1 MQTDPFADFSHQI
14 SNRKSGIRIPR
25 NLLKNKEPKQ
35 SLIAKKSR
43 FLNPICLLSSLPR
56 RSLTATADPTRI
68 GILSYHRESKEVIC
82 GNMETLRAAEPVK
95 FLNRNSRFTGFHST
109 CSKRATKRNSNRNKN
124 GISAGSATLARHAFL
139 PASPPCCLAAT
150 RLTRYNSGSHIEVNQ
165 P

>member
-43 FLNPICLLSSLPR
+43 FLNPIFLLSSLPR

-95 FLNRNSRFTGFHST
+95 FLTATVDLQDFTQL
-109 CSKRATKRNSNRNKN
+109 AQNAPLNK
-124 GISAGSATLARHAFL
+124 FL
-139 PASPPCCLAAT
+139 TAT
-150 RLTRYNSGSHIEVNQ
+150 RTAFPQFQLLSRRTPFSLLRPLAVLPPLASHATIRVHTSR
-165 P
+165 

>member
-43 FLNPICLLSSLPR
+43 FLNPIFLLSSLPR

-95 FLNRNSRFTGFHST
+95 FLTATVDLQDFTQLAQNT
-109 CSKRATKRNSNRNKN
+109 PLSKILTATKTTF
-124 GISAGSATLARHAFL
+124 SALQLLSRRTPLFLLRCLSALL
-139 PASPPCCLAAT
+139 PLAAHVT
-150 RLTRYNSGSHIEVNQ
+150 IRVHTLR
-165 P
+165 